1 MIEKILRRLE
11 GLPCWDAVIAGFA
24 IVEADTPQAMARAWD
39 VEVGPLRGHVPALCW
54 ALLCELWA
62 VRLRGML

>member
-1 MIEKILRRLE
+1 MIDAILRRLE
-11 GLPCWDAVIAGFA
+11 RLPSWDAVIAGFA
-24 IVEADTPQAMARAWD
+24 ILEADSPTAMARAWD
-39 VEVGPLRGHVPALCW
+39 VEVGPLRGRVPALCW